1 MGLFQQVVKALFKNN
16 YALIAENTTKYYL
29 ELTRNY
35 SNRFDDEVALLTTA
49 GVLDA
54 QVYVFA
60 EGSIKVDAILSIARG
75 VLSEGKMSEE
85 SLDFYYYRLM
95 AWEEWRKGKTS
106 KDLILGKDNT
116 ELDDDPLF
124 GFIFSLEVELFK
136 VDTPHSP
143 PSLIASACYSK
154 ANTIFKAIQKTK
166 ERYNSEATFTLATAN
181 LMDSPKFE
189 AIRKQL
195 GIKK

>member
-1 MGLFQQVVKALFKNN
+1 MA
-16 YALIAENTTKYYL
+16 
-29 ELTRNY
+29 
-35 SNRFDDEVALLTTA
+35 TA

-54 QVYVFA
+54 QAYIFV
-60 EGSIKVDAILSIARG
+60 EGSIKVDAMLSIARG
-75 VLSEGKMSEE
+75 VLSEGEMSEE

-116 ELDDDPLF
+116 ELEDDPLF

-143 PSLIASACYSK
+143 PSEIASACYSK
-154 ANTIFKAIQKTK
+154 ANTIFKAIKKTK
-166 ERYNSEATFTLATAN
+166 AKYTSEILFSKATTNFMESHELE
-181 LMDSPKFE
+181 P
-189 AIRKQL
+189 IRVQL
-195 GIKK
+195 GIRN